1 MKLTPGQ
8 DINMDTNPI
17 EAMFDLNNNLDEVRG
32 RSLDMSIHRP
42 RSPSL
47 LLSKCEEEY
56 HIRVKWESNRMDED
70 IPVNSS
76 SNFSLEYAIQ
86 KGQNYQVSKMAN
98 PTLNIRMQGVSTA
111 QLALNQPSS
120 KNMFNI
126 QLNYDPNQ
134 ALDPKS

>member
-86 KGQNYQVSKMAN
+86 KGQNYQVSKVAN
-98 PTLNIRMQGVSTA
+98 STLNIRMQGVSTA

-120 KNMFNI
+120 KNVFNI